1 MKWKDAR
8 KLYPNQFVK
17 FEILKSRIE
26 QDKEFVEEVAVI
38 GPVSDEEATKE
49 LLDSKDKILVYH
61 TSKEDVVLRIRKRIG
76 MGGVGKQKVG

>member
-76 MGGVGKQKVG
+76 LRRVG